1 MLNGKAMMTD
11 SIVGLLKQTLYKMC
25 QYFPKP
31 NKPFKGY
38 INVKAPL
45 SNHATK
51 TDSKKATEVDT
62 SKLAAKSDLASLKA

>member
-1 MLNGKAMMTD
+1 
-11 SIVGLLKQTLYKMC
+11 MC

-62 SKLAAKSDLASLKA
+62 SKLAVKSDLASLKA